1 METGKTGRE
10 GLPAPDF
17 KALFEGAPGLYLV
30 LAPDLRIV
38 AVSDAYAE
46 ATMTR
51 REEIVGRYV
60 FDVLPDNPD
69 DPEAT
74 GERNLRASL
83 EKVLATGA
91 VDAMAV
97 QKYDIRTPAAGGGF
111 EERWWSPVNKP
122 VRGPDGEIQFII
134 HRVEDVTEFVRL
146 MAGSTEKM
154 EAEIF
159 LRAQQ
164 LHEANQRLERLNKEL
179 AEANQRTVEAERV
192 KSEFFTNV
200 SHELRTPLTLILG
213 PVESLLGGDRG
224 EMPGA
229 QREALETIHN
239 NTLRLLQM
247 VTGLL
252 DFSKLE
258 AGKFRVKREAVDV
271 WALSSSV
278 VRDFGPLAESK
289 GLALSIS
296 ASEHLGPVLL
306 DRYLFE
312 QILSNLLSN
321 AVKFTP
327 AGGKISVLLDQEG
340 ETLRLT
346 VRDTGIGIAAG
357 ELPRIFEKFHQVEG
371 IPSRRFEGTGLG
383 LAVVKE
389 FCGLLDGTVRVES
402 RQGEGSTFVVE
413 LRASAAAEGEKA
425 PQRVVKEYWASALP
439 ADGAQGGRGVDKV
452 LIAEDNPEMG
462 AYIGSL
468 IENLCQYRLAKDGE
482 EALEMVQSWK
492 PDLVLADVMMP
503 KVNGFRL
510 CRRLK
515 AEAATV
521 RLPVVLLT
529 ALTHR
534 EALIEGWEAGADDYL
549 FKPFHPRE
557 LVTRVRSILELHRDR
572 REAEEALL
580 KAQERVAELE
590 RERMRGALKESEATI
605 RTLLETASQGILAVD
620 EAGRI
625 VLGNRMAN
633 ELFGYGAGELIGR
646 RLEDLLPERLRD
658 RHVAHRGKFMAS
670 PRTRAMGEGM
680 ELRGR
685 KKDGSEFPVE
695 VSLSSVKSGRG
706 PLAVAFVTDITVRKR
721 AEDALRASEQELR
734 ALAAQLLTAQE
745 DERRRIARDLHD
757 EATQRLALFSIEIG
771 KAAREKAATAAEMRI
786 QCRKLQEEAVRL
798 GEEIRR
804 LSHGLHPT
812 ELEDLGLSAAIE
824 ELCEEFGR
832 AHGIRVT
839 LEGEAEASRE
849 VGACFY
855 RVAQEALQN
864 ARRHGKATEVKVK
877 LRQGEGRVELEVRD
891 NGVGFSGGAGMK
903 PHGLGIVSMRER
915 VRLVRGNLTIETG
928 EGRGTTVRAV
938 VPLHRG
944 ADEKAE
950 GSVG

>member
-1 METGKTGRE
+1 VVDPRTGRE

-17 KALFEGAPGLYLV
+17 KTLFEGAPGLYLV

-51 REEIVGRYV
+51 REEILGRHI
-60 FDVLPDNPD
+60 FEAFPDNPD
-69 DPEAT
+69 DPQAT
-74 GERNLRASL
+74 GVRNMRASL
-83 EKVLATGA
+83 EKVLATGTT
-91 VDAMAV
+91 DAMAV
-97 QKYDIRTPAAGGGF
+97 QKYDIRSPEAGGAF

-122 VRGPDGEIQFII
+122 VRGASGEIEFII

-154 EAEIF
+154 EAEIV

-164 LHEANQRLERLNKEL
+164 LQEANRRLERLNKEL
-179 AEANQRTVEAERV
+179 ADANERTVEAERV

-213 PVESLLGGDRG
+213 PVESLLGGDQGEVRG
-224 EMPGA
+224 G

-258 AGKFRVKREAVDV
+258 AGKFRVKREPVDI
-271 WALSSSV
+271 WALSYSV
-278 VRDFGPLAESK
+278 VSDFGPLAERK

-296 ASEHLGPVLL
+296 AGKDLGPVLL
-306 DRYLFE
+306 DRYLYE
-312 QILSNLLSN
+312 QILSNLLAN
-321 AVKFTP
+321 AMKFTP
-327 AGGKISVLLDQEG
+327 EGGKISALVEREG
-340 ETLRLT
+340 EKLRLT
-346 VRDTGIGIAAG
+346 VRDTGVGIAAE

-371 IPSRRFEGTGLG
+371 SVARGFEGTGLG

-389 FCGLLDGTVRVES
+389 FCKLLDGTVTVES
-402 RQGEGSTFVVE
+402 EQGQGSVFVVE
-413 LRASAAAEGEKA
+413 LRAAAAAAEGGEA
-425 PQRVVKEYWASALP
+425 PRRGAREHWASVGEP
-439 ADGAQGGRGVDKV
+439 DGAQGGRGVDKV
-452 LIAEDNPEMG
+452 LIAEDNPEMA

-468 IENLCQYRLAKDGE
+468 IENFCQYRLAKDGE

-515 AEAATV
+515 ADAATL

-534 EALIEGWEAGADDYL
+534 DALIEGWEAGADDYL

-557 LVTRVRSILELHRDR
+557 LVTRVRSILELHRGR
-572 REAEEALL
+572 REAEEELL

-620 EAGRI
+620 SQGRV
-625 VLGNRMAN
+625 VLANRMAN
-633 ELFGYGAGELIGR
+633 ELFGYGAGELIGK
-646 RLEDLLPERLRD
+646 RLEELLPERFRK
-658 RHVAHRGKFMAS
+658 RHVAHRAKFAAS
-670 PRTRAMGEGM
+670 PMTRVMGEGM
-680 ELRGR
+680 ELRGL
-685 KKDGSEFPVE
+685 KKGGTEFPVE
-695 VSLSSVKSGRG
+695 VSLSGVKSGRG

-721 AEDALRASEQELR
+721 SEDALRKSEQELR
-734 ALAAQLLTAQE
+734 ALAARLLTAHE

-757 EATQRLALFSIEIG
+757 ETTQRLALFSIEAG
-771 KAAREKAATAAEMRI
+771 KAAKESMTREMRAR
-786 QCRKLQEEAVRL
+786 CRKLQEEAVRL
-798 GEEIRR
+798 SDEIRR
-804 LSHGLHPT
+804 LSHGLHPS
-812 ELEDLGLSAAIE
+812 ELEDLGLSAALE

-839 LEGEAEASRE
+839 FEGEAEAGRA
-849 VGACFY
+849 VGSCLY
-855 RVAQEALQN
+855 RVAQEALHN
-864 ARRHGKATEVKVK
+864 ARRHGKATEVKVR
-877 LRQGEGRVELEVRD
+877 LRGVDGRVELEVQD
-891 NGVGFSGGAGMK
+891 NGVGFSGEAGTK
-903 PHGLGIVSMRER
+903 PRGLGIVSMRER
-915 VRLVRGNLTIETG
+915 VRLVQGSLTLDSG

-938 VPLHRG
+938 VPLQRG
-944 ADEKAE
+944 EHETAADSA
-950 GSVG
+950 G

>member
-1 METGKTGRE
+1 MGRV

-17 KALFEGAPGLYLV
+17 KTLFEGAPGLYLV
-30 LAPDLRIV
+30 LTPDLQIV
-38 AVSDAYAE
+38 AVSDAFTE

-51 REEIVGRYV
+51 REEILGRHIFEV
-60 FDVLPDNPD
+60 FPENPD
-69 DPEAT
+69 DPEAM
-74 GERNLRASL
+74 GARNLRASL
-83 EKVLATGA
+83 EKVLATGT

-122 VRGPDGEIQFII
+122 VRGASGEIEFII

-164 LHEANQRLERLNKEL
+164 LQEANRRLEKLNKEL
-179 AEANQRTVEAERV
+179 AEANARTVEAERV

-224 EMPGA
+224 ELPGG
-229 QREALETIHN
+229 QREAIETIHN

-258 AGKFRVKREAVDV
+258 AGKFRVRREPVDI
-271 WALSSSV
+271 WALSYSV
-278 VRDFGPLAESK
+278 VSDFGPLAERK
-289 GLALSIS
+289 GLALSIL
-296 ASEHLGPVLL
+296 AGANLGPVLL
-306 DRYLFE
+306 DRYLYE
-312 QILSNLLSN
+312 QILSNLLAN

-327 AGGKISVLLDQEG
+327 AGGKVSVLLEREG
-340 ETLRLT
+340 EKLRLT
-346 VRDTGIGIAAG
+346 VRDTGCGIATG

-371 IPSRRFEGTGLG
+371 SSARRFEGTGLG

-389 FCGLLDGTVRVES
+389 FCGLLDGTVTVES
-402 RQGEGSTFVVE
+402 QQEQGSAFVVE
-413 LRASAAAEGEKA
+413 LLAPAAKEGEKA
-425 PQRVVKEYWASALP
+425 ARHPVQEHRASVGEP
-439 ADGAQGGRGVDKV
+439 EGTQGGRGADKV
-452 LIAEDNPEMG
+452 LIAEDNPEMA

-468 IENLCQYRLAKDGE
+468 IENMCQYRLAKDGE
-482 EALEMVQSWK
+482 EALEMVRSWK

-515 AEAATV
+515 ADAGTL

-557 LVTRVRSILELHRDR
+557 LVTRVRSILDLHRDR
-572 REAEEALL
+572 REAEEELL

-625 VLGNRMAN
+625 VLANRMAY
-633 ELFGYGAGELIGR
+633 ELFGYRPGELIGR
-646 RLEDLLPERLRD
+646 RVEELVPERLREA
-658 RHVAHRGKFMAS
+658 HVEHRAEFMAS
-670 PRTRAMGEGM
+670 PRTPVTGDGVR
-680 ELRGR
+680 ELRGL
-685 KKDGSEFPVE
+685 KKDGNEFPVE

-721 AEDALRASEQELR
+721 SEDALRTSEQELR
-734 ALAAQLLTAQE
+734 ALAARLLTAQE

-771 KAAREKAATAAEMRI
+771 KVARETGATAVELRTR
-786 QCRKLQEEAVRL
+786 CRKLQEEVVRL
-798 GEEIRR
+798 SDEIRR
-804 LSHGLHPT
+804 LSHGLHPP
-812 ELEDLGLSAAIE
+812 ELEDLGLSAALE

-839 LEGEAEASRE
+839 LEGESAASRA
-849 VGACFY
+849 VGSCLY
-855 RVAQEALQN
+855 RIAQEAMQN
-864 ARRHGKATEVKVK
+864 ARRHGHATEVKVR
-877 LRQGEGRVELEVRD
+877 LRGGDGRVELEVQD
-891 NGVGFSGGAGMK
+891 NGVGFSGEAGTK
-903 PHGLGIVSMRER
+903 PRGLGIVSMRER
-915 VRLVRGNLTIETG
+915 VRLVQGNLTIETG

-938 VPLHRG
+938 VPVDRG
-944 ADEKAE
+944 EDETTADSA
-950 GSVG
+950 G